1 MLNVLI
7 PIDFSKT
14 SYSAMSY
21 AIEFQKEFNFS
32 ITCLHAYKKN
42 KPRRRVE
49 KFKTYFRSEFRLELI
64 EGDLFSGFEMKF
76 IDVKNDGEMPAINY
90 YTGRPINIGDDAL
103 IMFPLFAKIRY
114 LPFEG
119 MIANNFSPF
128 IEFKAGV
135 NYSVD
140 GNGNARTFRGRW
152 SNAIGYGSYGGQFVV
167 GVNFPQ
173 INGTSIITS
182 IGFESLPMS
191 HKVDGRDNYDGMTLN
206 ISYIFRNRN

>member
-1 MLNVLI
+1 MKKIFYLLLLI
-7 PIDFSKT
+7 HISSFAQS
-14 SYSAMSY
+14 
-21 AIEFQKEFNFS
+21 Q
-32 ITCLHAYKKN
+32 YKKG
-42 KPRRRVE
+42 
-49 KFKTYFRSEFRLELI
+49 FGFTTGAWGSGFHFMGDWELK
-64 EGDLFSGFEMKF
+64 ENLFSGFEMKF

-103 IMFPLFAKIRY
+103 IMFPLFAKVRY

-119 MIANNFSPF
+119 MIANSFSPF

-173 INGTSIITS
+173 INGTSVITS
-182 IGFESLPMS
+182 IGFESLPMP

>member
-1 MLNVLI
+1 
-7 PIDFSKT
+7 
-14 SYSAMSY
+14 
-21 AIEFQKEFNFS
+21 
-32 ITCLHAYKKN
+32 
-42 KPRRRVE
+42 
-49 KFKTYFRSEFRLELI
+49 
-64 EGDLFSGFEMKF
+64 
-76 IDVKNDGEMPAINY
+76 MPAINY
-90 YTGRPINIGDDAL
+90 YTGRPINVGDDAL
-103 IMFPLFAKIRY
+103 IMFPLFAKVRY

-173 INGTSIITS
+173 INGTSVITS
-182 IGFESLPMS
+182 IGFESLPMP